1 MIGNS
6 SRKDEALDRLASG
19 IAQLTSSETWTA
31 WLRVQ
36 ARFHSY
42 SFNNTV
48 LILGQRPAASRI
60 AGFHTW
66 RRLGRFVRRGEQAVW
81 ILAPVTRRANDDES
95 EKAMRTVVGF
105 RPVAVFS
112 EDQTDGEP
120 LPEVCTRLYGDEP
133 AGVFAELARVAQSFG
148 FAVENYAF
156 DDETNGDCSHVLR
169 RIRIKTTLEPMHRA
183 KTLAHELGHALLHFE
198 RTERGLME
206 IEAESVA
213 FIVCNVLGIDA
224 GAWTFGYITTWSGG
238 GDQAIAA
245 IRAAGTRIQRTAEH
259 ILSELN
265 LANDGAAES
274 MSEGET

>member
-1 MIGNS
+1 
-6 SRKDEALDRLASG
+6 
-19 IAQLTSSETWTA
+19 
-31 WLRVQ
+31 
-36 ARFHSY
+36 
-42 SFNNTV
+42 
-48 LILGQRPAASRI
+48 
-60 AGFHTW
+60 
-66 RRLGRFVRRGEQAVW
+66 
-81 ILAPVTRRANDDES
+81 LAPLTRRVADEDS
-95 EKAMRTVVGF
+95 DKRMRTVVGF
-105 RPVAVFS
+105 RPVAVFA
-112 EDQTDGEP
+112 EDQTAGEP

-133 AGVFAELARVAQSFG
+133 AGAFAELARVAQSFG
-148 FAVENYAF
+148 FAVEDYAF

-169 RIRIKTTLEPMHRA
+169 RIRIKTTLEPRHRA
-183 KTLAHELGHALLHFE
+183 KTLAHELGHALLHVE

-206 IEAESVA
+206 VEAESVA